1 MGSYKKNKHGPSPL
15 PESSN
20 SNKDEM
26 GSYNYKM
33 FNLFNRKFK
42 ITEAE
47 PPKDVK
53 KVFSKFSNGG
63 SHMTTDQLRRFLVL
77 NQDELDCTL
86 ADAQKIVE
94 EVINRRHHLTRYSR
108 YSLNLDDFF
117 HFLLYD
123 DLNGPIT
130 SQVHNDMTAP
140 LAQYFIYTGHNSY
153 LTGNQLSSD
162 CSEVPIVK
170 ALQRGVRVIELDLW
184 PGSAK
189 DEILVL
195 HGRTLTTPVPLIKCL
210 KSIREYAFASSP
222 YPVIIT
228 LEDHLTPELQAK
240 VAEMVTQT
248 FGGMLYY
255 PESDSLL
262 QFPSPESLKHRIII
276 STKPPKEYLESS
288 GIKRKGPLSPG
299 GRNSSEEDDE
309 ASGIPDHTAEL
320 EADDRS
326 DSDQDDEDLT
336 DWDNRSGQLGAPVYK
351 RLITIHAGKP
361 KGCLKDALKAA
372 ADKVRRLSLSE
383 QELEK
388 AAATNGTDVV
398 RFTQN
403 NILRIY
409 PKGTRITS
417 SNYKPLVGWM
427 HGAQMIAF
435 NMQGYGKSLWLMHGM
450 FRANGGCGYLKKPD
464 FLLEKG
470 PNNEVFDPKRK
481 LPVTKTLKV
490 KVYLGD
496 GWRLDFSHTHFDS
509 YSPPDFY
516 TKVDFA
522 NKFESPDLE
531 IGIMIGVGSS
541 NPAIVYIVGVPADAA
556 KRKTKIIEDN
566 WSPAWNEEFTFPLT
580 VPELALLRVE
590 VQEYDMSDKDD
601 FGGQTCLPVL
611 DLRPGIRS
619 VPLHDKKGEKLKNV
633 LSHHTW
639 WRFRLA
645 EAEAPDDIKALFNQY
660 SENGVMT
667 TDHLQR
673 FLIEVQ
679 KQEKDTFQEAQSI
692 VESLKHMTHFYRKG
706 LHLEAFFKYL
716 FGDFNPPLD
725 LKLGVHHDMTAPLS
739 HYFIYTG
746 HNSYLTGNQLSSDC
760 SDVPIINALKKG
772 VRVIELDIWPNSDN
786 DDVEVLH
793 GRTLTT
799 PVQLIKC
806 LRSIKEHAF
815 TASEFPVVIT
825 LEDHLNPDL
834 QAKVAQM
841 VTQTFGDILFSPG
854 AESMKELPSPESLK
868 RRIIISTKPPKEY
881 LEAKEIK
888 DKESDTQK
896 GDAFPDEEAWGK
908 EIPILKGHFPA
919 DEKNK
924 LDKDD
929 DDDDEEEDLD
939 EGDHKL
945 QHDMAPEYKR
955 LIAIRAGKP
964 KGGLEE
970 CLKVDPDKVRR
981 LSLSEPQ
988 LEKAAETH
996 GKEIV
1001 RYYLFDCAFNGSM
1014 LRFTQ
1019 RNILRV
1025 YPKGIRVNS
1034 SNYNPLVGWMHG
1046 AQMVA
1051 FNMQLSYYMIL
1062 AEQCI
1067 TFSIV
1072 LSNLYKANCG
1082 CGFVKKPSF
1091 LLKPGPHGE
1100 VFDTKAKL
1108 PTQKTLK
1115 VKIYMG
1121 EGWYYDFHHTHFDA
1135 YSPPDFYVRVGVA
1148 GVPADTV
1155 MKKTK
1160 TLEDSWIPFWNE
1172 EFEFPLTVPELALLR
1187 IEVHEYDMSEKD
1199 DFGGQTCL
1207 PIWELREGIRAVPLH
1222 DRKGERYNSVKLL
1235 VRLEF
1240 V

>member
-1 MGSYKKNKHGPSPL
+1 MGSYKKNKHRPSPL

-63 SHMTTDQLRRFLVL
+63 SHMTADQLRRFLVL
-77 NQDELDCTL
+77 HQDELDCTL
-86 ADAQKIVE
+86 ADAQRIVE

-336 DWDNRSGQLGAPVYK
+336 DWDNKSGQLGAPVYK

-361 KGCLKDALKAA
+361 KGCLKDALKAT

-464 FLLEKG
+464 FLMEKG

-516 TKVDFA
+516 TK
-522 NKFESPDLE
+522 
-531 IGIMIGVGSS
+531 
-541 NPAIVYIVGVPADAA
+541 VYIVGVPADAA

-633 LSHHTW
+633 
-639 WRFRLA
+639 RL
-645 EAEAPDDIKALFNQY
+645 LM
-660 SENGVMT
+660 G
-667 TDHLQR
+667 
-673 FLIEVQ
+673 
-679 KQEKDTFQEAQSI
+679 FQ
-692 VESLKHMTHFYRKG
+692 
-706 LHLEAFFKYL
+706 
-716 FGDFNPPLD
+716 
-725 LKLGVHHDMTAPLS
+725 
-739 HYFIYTG
+739 
-746 HNSYLTGNQLSSDC
+746 
-760 SDVPIINALKKG
+760 
-772 VRVIELDIWPNSDN
+772 
-786 DDVEVLH
+786 
-793 GRTLTT
+793 
-799 PVQLIKC
+799 
-806 LRSIKEHAF
+806 
-815 TASEFPVVIT
+815 
-825 LEDHLNPDL
+825 
-834 QAKVAQM
+834 
-841 VTQTFGDILFSPG
+841 
-854 AESMKELPSPESLK
+854 
-868 RRIIISTKPPKEY
+868 
-881 LEAKEIK
+881 
-888 DKESDTQK
+888 
-896 GDAFPDEEAWGK
+896 
-908 EIPILKGHFPA
+908 
-919 DEKNK
+919 
-924 LDKDD
+924 
-929 DDDDEEEDLD
+929 
-939 EGDHKL
+939 
-945 QHDMAPEYKR
+945 
-955 LIAIRAGKP
+955 
-964 KGGLEE
+964 
-970 CLKVDPDKVRR
+970 
-981 LSLSEPQ
+981 
-988 LEKAAETH
+988 
-996 GKEIV
+996 
-1001 RYYLFDCAFNGSM
+1001 
-1014 LRFTQ
+1014 
-1019 RNILRV
+1019 
-1025 YPKGIRVNS
+1025 
-1034 SNYNPLVGWMHG
+1034 
-1046 AQMVA
+1046 
-1051 FNMQLSYYMIL
+1051 
-1062 AEQCI
+1062 
-1067 TFSIV
+1067 
-1072 LSNLYKANCG
+1072 
-1082 CGFVKKPSF
+1082 FV
-1091 LLKPGPHGE
+1091 
-1100 VFDTKAKL
+1100 
-1108 PTQKTLK
+1108 
-1115 VKIYMG
+1115 
-1121 EGWYYDFHHTHFDA
+1121 
-1135 YSPPDFYVRVGVA
+1135 
-1148 GVPADTV
+1148 
-1155 MKKTK
+1155 
-1160 TLEDSWIPFWNE
+1160 
-1172 EFEFPLTVPELALLR
+1172 
-1187 IEVHEYDMSEKD
+1187 
-1199 DFGGQTCL
+1199 
-1207 PIWELREGIRAVPLH
+1207 
-1222 DRKGERYNSVKLL
+1222 
-1235 VRLEF
+1235 
-1240 V
+1240 